1 MYDYKSK
8 KANIAQMN
16 GYMLAKTLSMFEYD
30 ALPESIPQIE
40 FERMLQTSGY
50 AFVTEVEGT
59 LYAFTGGLG
68 GIPDVY
74 GQPTQI
80 TISNP
85 ALNFNKTLS
94 LKDDGVLFI
103 NDSLRI
109 GLLPLFEKHNTL
121 LAENEVSM
129 VMHGY
134 NTRIQKVIS
143 ASDDR
148 TRASAEVFVKKAV
161 DGELAVIGENALFDG
176 VKFQGGTGDGAGS
189 IMSLIEYQ
197 QYIKSSM
204 YNEIGLG
211 QNFNMKR
218 ERLVSAEIEQIR
230 DSIYPYVYDMLKC
243 RLKALEKLNAKYELA
258 IAVDFGSVWN
268 ANVKSYVDDVIP
280 AGQPLVDKQVDDAGV
295 GEAGKVDELPLDEV
309 KPVVEGES
317 VEGIEAVTDVPS
329 DTQDKIES
337 VIAAAA
343 EEIILI
349 TEVDETK
356 TEDKKDGE

>member
-1 MYDYKSK
+1 MYDYKAK
-8 KANIAQMN
+8 KVNIAQMN

-30 ALPESIPQIE
+30 KLPDSIPQVEI
-40 FERMLQTSGY
+40 ERMLQTTGY
-50 AFVTEVEGT
+50 AFVTEVEGV

-68 GIPDVY
+68 GVPDVY

-80 TISNP
+80 VISNP
-85 ALNFNKTLS
+85 ALGFNKTLS

-148 TRASAEVFVKKAV
+148 TKASAEAFVKKAV

-176 VKFQGGTGDGAGS
+176 VKLQGGTGDGAGS
-189 IMSLIEYQ
+189 IMPLIEYQ

-204 YNEIGLG
+204 FNEIGLG
-211 QNFNMKR
+211 QNHNMKR
-218 ERLVSAEIEQIR
+218 ERLVSAEVDQIK
-230 DSIYPYVYDMLKC
+230 DSIYPYIYDMLKC
-243 RLKALEKLNAKYELA
+243 RLKALEKLNAKYGLG

-268 ANVKSYVDDVIP
+268 ANVKSYIDDVIP
-280 AGQPLVDKQVDDAGV
+280 AGQPLVN
-295 GEAGKVDELPLDEV
+295 ESTV
-309 KPVVEGES
+309 KEPVVEAVS
-317 VEGIEAVTDVPS
+317 VEEPPVVEAAPVVAPIEPIEPIETVEAVKIEEVIEAAVV
-329 DTQDKIES
+329 
-337 VIAAAA
+337 
-343 EEIILI
+343 EIVAI
-349 TEVDETK
+349 VETK
-356 TEDKKDGE
+356 KEGE

>member
-1 MYDYKSK
+1 MYDYKAK

-30 ALPESIPQIE
+30 KLPDSIPQVEI
-40 FERMLQTSGY
+40 ERMLQTNGY
-50 AFVTEVEGT
+50 AFVTEVEGV

-68 GIPDVY
+68 GVPDVY

-80 TISNP
+80 VISNP
-85 ALNFNKTLS
+85 ALGFNKTLS

-148 TRASAEVFVKKAV
+148 TKASAEAFVKKAV

-176 VKFQGGTGDGAGS
+176 VKLQGGSGDGAGS

-204 YNEIGLG
+204 FNEIGLG
-211 QNFNMKR
+211 QNHNMKR
-218 ERLVSAEIEQIR
+218 ERLVSAEVDQIK
-230 DSIYPYVYDMLKC
+230 DSIYPYIYDMLKC
-243 RLKALEKLNAKYELA
+243 RLKALEKLNAKYGLG

-268 ANVKSYVDDVIP
+268 ANVKSYIDDVIP
-280 AGQPLVDKQVDDAGV
+280 AGQPLVSEPPVEEPVVATAPVEEQVAG
-295 GEAGKVDELPLDEV
+295 AA
-309 KPVVEGES
+309 PVVES
-317 VEGIEAVTDVPS
+317 VEPVEPIETVEAVKIEEVIEAAV
-329 DTQDKIES
+329 
-337 VIAAAA
+337 
-343 EEIILI
+343 EEIVA
-349 TEVDETK
+349 EVVAIVETK
-356 TEDKKDGE
+356 KEGE

>member
-1 MYDYKSK
+1 MYDYKAK
-8 KANIAQMN
+8 KVNIAQMN
-16 GYMLAKTLSMFEYD
+16 GYMLTKTLSMFEYD
-30 ALPESIPQIE
+30 KLPDSIPQVEI
-40 FERMLQTSGY
+40 ERMLQTNGY
-50 AFVTEVEGT
+50 AFVTEVEGV

-68 GIPDVY
+68 GVPDVY

-80 TISNP
+80 VISNP
-85 ALNFNKTLS
+85 ALGFNKTLS

-148 TRASAEVFVKKAV
+148 TKASAEAFVKKSV

-176 VKFQGGTGDGAGS
+176 VKLQGGTGDGAGS

-204 YNEIGLG
+204 FNEIGLG

-218 ERLVSAEIEQIR
+218 ERLVAAEIEQIA

-243 RLKALEKLNAKYELA
+243 RLKALEKLNAKYGLA

-268 ANVKSYVDDVIP
+268 VNVKSYVDDVIP
-280 AGQPLVDKQVDDAGV
+280 AGQPLVNESTVEEPVVATAPV
-295 GEAGKVDELPLDEV
+295 EEP
-309 KPVVEGES
+309 PVVEAAPV
-317 VEGIEAVTDVPS
+317 VEPVEPVEPIEAAEAV
-329 DTQDKIES
+329 KIEE
-337 VIAAAA
+337 VIEAAV
-343 EEIILI
+343 EEIVAI
-349 TEVDETK
+349 VETK
-356 TEDKKDGE
+356 KEGE

>member
-1 MYDYKSK
+1 MYDYKAK
-8 KANIAQMN
+8 KVNIAQMN

-30 ALPESIPQIE
+30 KLPDSIPQVEI
-40 FERMLQTSGY
+40 ERMLQTAGY

-68 GIPDVY
+68 GVQDVY
-74 GQPTQI
+74 GQPTEI
-80 TISNP
+80 VISNP
-85 ALNFNKTLS
+85 ALGFNKTLS

-148 TRASAEVFVKKAV
+148 TKASAEAFVKKAV

-176 VKFQGGTGDGAGS
+176 VKLQGGTGDGAGS

-204 YNEIGLG
+204 FNEIGLG
-211 QNFNMKR
+211 QNHNMKR
-218 ERLVSAEIEQIR
+218 ERLVSAEVDQIK
-230 DSIYPYVYDMLKC
+230 DSIYPYIYDMLKC
-243 RLKALEKLNAKYELA
+243 RMKALEKLNARYGLT

-268 ANVKSYVDDVIP
+268 ANVKSYIDDVIP
-280 AGQPLVDKQVDDAGV
+280 A
-295 GEAGKVDELPLDEV
+295 
-309 KPVVEGES
+309 PVVEEPAPV
-317 VEGIEAVTDVPS
+317 VEDAPVVEEPAPVAEPVVEPVEAAAPVEPV
-329 DTQDKIES
+329 E
-337 VIAAAA
+337 AAAA
-343 EEIILI
+343 EIVVI
-349 TEVDETK
+349 VETK
-356 TEDKKDGE
+356 KEGE

>member
-1 MYDYKSK
+1 MYDYKAK
-8 KANIAQMN
+8 KVNIAQMN

-30 ALPESIPQIE
+30 KLPDSLPQVEI
-40 FERMLQTSGY
+40 ERMMQTTGY

-68 GIPDVY
+68 GVPDVY

-80 TISNP
+80 VISNP
-85 ALNFNKTLS
+85 ALGFNKTLS

-103 NDSLRI
+103 NDSLRM

-148 TRASAEVFVKKAV
+148 TKASAEAFVKKAV

-176 VKFQGGTGDGAGS
+176 VKLQGGTGDGAGS
-189 IMSLIEYQ
+189 IMNLIEYQ

-204 YNEIGLG
+204 FNEIGLA

-218 ERLVSAEIEQIR
+218 ERLVSAEIEQIKE
-230 DSIYPYVYDMLKC
+230 SIYPYVYDMLKC
-243 RLKALEKLNAKYELA
+243 RLKALEKLNAKYGLA
-258 IAVDFGSVWN
+258 IEVDFGSVWN
-268 ANVKSYVDDVIP
+268 ANVKSHIDDVIP
-280 AGQPLVDKQVDDAGV
+280 AEQPLVDESTV
-295 GEAGKVDELPLDEV
+295 EE
-309 KPVVEGES
+309 PVVETAP
-317 VEGIEAVTDVPS
+317 VEEQPVVEAAPVVEPVEPIEPIEPVETAEAVKIEEVIEAAV
-329 DTQDKIES
+329 
-337 VIAAAA
+337 
-343 EEIILI
+343 EEIVAI
-349 TEVDETK
+349 VETK
-356 TEDKKDGE
+356 KEGE